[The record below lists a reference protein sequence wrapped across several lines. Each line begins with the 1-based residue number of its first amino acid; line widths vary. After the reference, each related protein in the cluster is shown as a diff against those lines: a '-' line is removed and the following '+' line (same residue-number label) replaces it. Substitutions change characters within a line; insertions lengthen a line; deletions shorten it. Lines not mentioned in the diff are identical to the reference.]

1 MSVKI
6 EGNKITMTRGDT
18 LIAEVS
24 ITDSQG
30 DPYYP
35 ESGDTVRFALKHPL
49 MTSGNKNYK
58 DKEPLIEKDIPINS
72 MILQLDPEDT
82 KPLDFGR
89 YVYDIELTYADGR
102 VDTFITT
109 AEFNLSPEVH

>member
-18 LIAEVS
+18 LIAEVF
-24 ITDSQG
+24 ITDSHG

-35 ESGDTVRFALKHPL
+35 ESGDSIRFALKRPI
-49 MTSGNKNYK
+49 MTSGNKEYK
-58 DKEPLIEKDIPINS
+58 DREPLIVKTIPINT
-72 MILQLDPEDT
+72 MILQIDPVDT
-82 KPLDFGR
+82 KPLDFGK
-89 YVYDIELTYADGR
+89 YVYDIELTYANGN

-109 AEFNLSPEVH
+109 APFELSPEVH